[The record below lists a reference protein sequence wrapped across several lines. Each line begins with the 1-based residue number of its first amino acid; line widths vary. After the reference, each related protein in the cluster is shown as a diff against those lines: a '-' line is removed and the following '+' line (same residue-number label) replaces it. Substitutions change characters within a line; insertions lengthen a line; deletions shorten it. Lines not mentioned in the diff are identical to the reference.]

1 MLPGNHR
8 ASDALATRRDIQCE
22 REREDRTLGQTRRD
36 EANLCLPRRSLGE
49 GGTSDI
55 SLLAQRYARPDR
67 PERSAFGTSGFPLA
81 LRSQIAILDTIY
93 QLR

>member
-22 REREDRTLGQTRRD
+22 RERENRTLGQTRRD
-36 EANLCLPRRSLGE
+36 ETNLCLPRRSLGE

-55 SLLAQRYARPDR
+55 SLLPPTDMPALIVLSEA
-67 PERSAFGTSGFPLA
+67 PLG
-81 LRSQIAILDTIY
+81 LPVSHWL
-93 QLR
+93 